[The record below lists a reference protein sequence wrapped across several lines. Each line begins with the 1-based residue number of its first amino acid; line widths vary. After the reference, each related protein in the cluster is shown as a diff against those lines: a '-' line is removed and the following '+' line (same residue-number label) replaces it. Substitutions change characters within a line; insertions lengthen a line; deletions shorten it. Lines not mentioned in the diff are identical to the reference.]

1 MKDLIPFD
9 KRYDFGFLEE
19 RNEIGEH
26 PVSHHYLKLDDLSI
40 NILISKKWI
49 LWGYEFFKQMKNE
62 LDTLNEKEI
71 NNTILNSIQKLSN
84 IEEKKKFY

>member
-1 MKDLIPFD
+1 MKL
-9 KRYDFGFLEE
+9 G
-19 RNEIGEH
+19 NT

-49 LWGYEFFKQMKNE
+49 FWGYKFFKQMKNE
-62 LDTLNEKEI
+62 LDLLNEKEI